1 MPPRHTRTHL
11 TATTFRLLALRFGS
25 SGDLN
30 EAGLDGQCSLP
41 PQEDYGMLADASGM
55 CDKSSKFLKAV
66 HTLPTHDRMVGR
78 QVD

>member
-1 MPPRHTRTHL
+1 MPPSHTRTHL
-11 TATTFRLLALRFGS
+11 TATTFGLLALRFGS

-41 PQEDYGMLADASGM
+41 PQEMLADASGM